1 MNELVF
7 VDSSFDK
14 NKTKEYTLSIQ
25 LGLDGF
31 SFSILNGN
39 KKCIALNQ
47 FIPFKKNSNNIPI
60 NSFIEIVRN
69 NELLNLSFKKVS
81 LLWISD
87 KLLIIPAEFFSE
99 DFAYESFQLSHSIQK
114 QECLEWNEFPELKSW
129 IVFSFP
135 KNIKEFIQSYF
146 KNCKLYHQ
154 CFPFFKEALN
164 QKIAENHPL
173 VFLNIQNY
181 FFHVIIPDRNG
192 KHFINTFSYSSSSD
206 LAYFI
211 LNIFK
216 QQKLNNER
224 SKVTVDGAVQEDCN
238 VIRLLKKYLGQ
249 VEVKSLPSEFKIN
262 NCISQKE
269 YNQFINLLNLSRCE

>member
-1 MNELVF
+1 MNDLVF
-7 VDSSFDK
+7 VDSTFDK

-31 SFSILNGN
+31 SFSILNEN
-39 KKCIALNQ
+39 KKCIALNK
-47 FIPFKKNSNNIPI
+47 FIPFKKNSDNIPI
-60 NSFIEIVRN
+60 NSFIEIIRN
-69 NELLNLSFKKVS
+69 NELLNLNFREVS

-87 KLLIIPAEFFSE
+87 KVLLIPSEFFSE
-99 DFAYESFQLSHSIQK
+99 DFAYDSFQLSHSIQK

-135 KNIKEFIQSYF
+135 KNIKEFIQSHF
-146 KNCKLYHQ
+146 DNSKLYHQ
-154 CFPFFKEALN
+154 CLPFYREALN
-164 QKIAENHPL
+164 QKIAENHPQ

-192 KHFINTFSYSSSSD
+192 KHFINTFPYSSSSD
-206 LAYFI
+206 LAYYV

-224 SKVTVDGAVQEDCN
+224 SKLTIGGAVQEDGK
-238 VIRLLKKYLGQ
+238 VILLLKKYLGQ
-249 VEVKSLPSEFKIN
+249 VEVQSLPSEFRIN
-262 NCISQKE
+262 NSISQKE